1 MSSPQNLTDLYA
13 EELSDVWSAN
23 DQMQAL
29 MKELAGKAS
38 DDKLKKTLEASVG
51 GIGKHTEMLK
61 SLLEAAGPKPEKE
74 VCRGMEGLVREAKK
88 HALEEAPSNEILADL
103 VIISQY
109 QRMSHYG
116 LAGFGT
122 AAAYAAKLGRKD
134 DETKLKSIVADIYKA
149 DEYGTRMAERLEKAA
164 AQAQ

>member
-1 MSSPQNLTDLYA
+1 MSSPEKLSDLYTD
-13 EELSDVWSAN
+13 ELSDLWSAN
-23 DQMQAL
+23 DQMQAT
-29 MKELAGKAS
+29 MKELSAKAS
-38 DDKLKKTLEASVG
+38 DEKLKKTLEASVA
-51 GIGKHTEMLK
+51 GIGKHTTTLK
-61 SLLEAAGPKPEKE
+61 SLLDAAGEKSKKE
-74 VCRGMEGLVREAKK
+74 ICRGMEGLVREAKK
-88 HALEEAPSNEILADL
+88 HVLSEGPPDDVLADL

-149 DEYGTRMAERLEKAA
+149 DEFSTRMAERLEKIAA
-164 AQAQ
+164 RAS

>member
-1 MSSPQNLTDLYA
+1 MTSPESLTDLYTD
-13 EELSDVWSAN
+13 ELSDLWSAN
-23 DQMQAL
+23 DQMQAV
-29 MKELAGKAS
+29 MKELSAKAV
-38 DDKLKKTLEASVG
+38 DDKLKKTLEASVS
-51 GIGKHTEMLK
+51 GIGKHTETLK
-61 SLLEAAGPKPEKE
+61 SLLDAASEKSKKE
-74 VCRGMEGLVREAKK
+74 LCRGMEGLVREAKK
-88 HALEEAPSNEILADL
+88 HALSEAASDDVLSDL

-149 DEYGTRMAERLEKAA
+149 DEFSTRMAERLERAA
-164 AQAQ
+164 AKAG